1 MNQDE
6 FITSNMRLTYH
17 VAHKFKSTG
26 IEIEELAQIGVVGL
40 VKAAHT
46 FKPEKQIKFASYA
59 TRCITNEILM
69 QLRRNKKHKYLVS
82 LDAPLESAA
91 DVDREIY
98 LSDVLGTDP
107 DAVSRTVEM
116 QEDTALLHNLIKKLD
131 PRSQKILKWR
141 YGLNGREALTQREV
155 SRRLGITQS
164 YVCRIEKKI
173 IARLEIMMRRAERF
187 ERGVDKDVV

>member
-1 MNQDE
+1 
-6 FITSNMRLTYH
+6 
-17 VAHKFKSTG
+17 
-26 IEIEELAQIGVVGL
+26 
-40 VKAAHT
+40 
-46 FKPEKQIKFASYA
+46 
-59 TRCITNEILM
+59 M

-82 LDAPLESAA
+82 LDAPVGSAD
-91 DVDREIY
+91 DVDCEIY
-98 LSDVLGTDP
+98 LSNVLGTDP

-131 PRSQKILKWR
+131 PRSQEILKWR

-173 IARLEIMMRRAERF
+173 IARLEIMMRRLEA
-187 ERGVDKDVV
+187 V

>member
-1 MNQDE
+1 MNQHLGPLDE
-6 FITSNMRLTYH
+6 LITSNTGLAYH

-26 IEIEELAQIGVVGL
+26 IEIEELAQVGMIGL
-40 VKAAHT
+40 IKAART
-46 FKPEKQIKFASYA
+46 FKPEKQVKFSSYA
-59 TRCITNEILM
+59 ARCITNEILM
-69 QLRRNKKHKYLVS
+69 YLRGYKKHIHQTS
-82 LDAPLESAA
+82 LDAPVGSA
-91 DVDREIY
+91 DGVDREIY

-131 PRSQKILKWR
+131 PRSQEILKLR

-173 IARLEIMMRRAERF
+173 IARLGIMMRRLEA
-187 ERGVDKDVV
+187 V